1 MPPECLPLSISPL
14 SVSVNTSCECHL
26 SVSVPFSVARE
37 PPECRLSVTCECH
50 PARSSRC
57 EKTHNDYFANL
68 IEIDGADRH
77 AFGWASL
84 QADGGIEAARAKVA
98 AFFRSRVPT
107 TAPVRVD
114 AELLRLGVALLVAPP
129 SAHACAPTTALLPD
143 RVALVFAQLTNLM
156 ARQGLVVIP
165 EGSPLLLNTTFL
177 EGALA
182 ETPRATLSFAA
193 RPARAQDG
201 AFAPSSEALSGGGLH
216 VMSTPS
222 QRFVEILSGVGGTG
236 VHMALAWCAHGA
248 PMPSGHPLLP
258 LLSVTLDTAL
268 AAAEGGG
275 GGDGGDVT
283 DDDGARAVAGEAV
296 AGAAVAD
303 IVLPVEGEPS
313 EWLHL
318 ILNRMSELASGEYTP
333 LVYRDSALNVDFQ
346 IPRGGG
352 CSL

>member
-1 MPPECLPLSISPL
+1 MPPECVCPLG
-14 SVSVNTSCECHL
+14 
-26 SVSVPFSVARE
+26 FSVACE
-37 PPECRLSVTCECH
+37 PPECRLRVTCECH

>member
-1 MPPECLPLSISPL
+1 MLMASECM
-14 SVSVNTSCECHL
+14 
-26 SVSVPFSVARE
+26 
-37 PPECRLSVTCECH
+37 
-50 PARSSRC
+50 
-57 EKTHNDYFANL
+57 L
-68 IEIDGADRH
+68 IASLIT
-77 AFGWASL
+77 FGWASL
-84 QADGGIEAARAKVA
+84 QADGGIAAARAKVA

-129 SAHACAPTTALLPD
+129 SAHDGAPPSALEGGGGGAHDGAAPAHAHDGAHTPTTALLPD
-143 RVALVFAQLTNLM
+143 RVALVFAQLTSLM
-156 ARQGLVVIP
+156 ARRGLVVIP
-165 EGSPLLLNTTFL
+165 EGSPLLLNTAFL

-182 ETPRATLSFAA
+182 ETARATLSFAA
-193 RPARAQDG
+193 RPRRRAQDG
-201 AFAPSSEALSGGGLH
+201 AFAPSSEAHSGGGLH
-216 VMSTPS
+216 VMATPS

-236 VHMALAWCAHGA
+236 VHMALAWCARGA

-258 LLSVTLDTAL
+258 LLSVALDTAR

-275 GGDGGDVT
+275 GGGGGGGDVT
-283 DDDGARAVAGEAV
+283 DDDGARAVT
-296 AGAAVAD
+296 GAPVAD

-313 EWLHL
+313 EWLRL
-318 ILNRMSELASGEYTP
+318 ILIRMSELASGEYTP

>member
-1 MPPECLPLSISPL
+1 MGLAPGDLITSDCMLMASECM
-14 SVSVNTSCECHL
+14 
-26 SVSVPFSVARE
+26 
-37 PPECRLSVTCECH
+37 
-50 PARSSRC
+50 
-57 EKTHNDYFANL
+57 L
-68 IEIDGADRH
+68 IASLIT
-77 AFGWASL
+77 FGWASL
-84 QADGGIEAARAKVA
+84 QADGGIAAARAKVA

-107 TAPVRVD
+107 TAPARVD

-129 SAHACAPTTALLPD
+129 SAHDGAPPSALEGGGGGAHDGAAPARAHDGAHTPTTALLPD

-156 ARQGLVVIP
+156 ARRGLVVIP
-165 EGSPLLLNTTFL
+165 EGSPLLLNTAFL

-182 ETPRATLSFAA
+182 ETARATLSFAA
-193 RPARAQDG
+193 RPRRRAQDG
-201 AFAPSSEALSGGGLH
+201 AFAPSSEAHSGGGLH
-216 VMSTPS
+216 VMATPS

-236 VHMALAWCAHGA
+236 VHMALAWCARGA

-258 LLSVTLDTAL
+258 LLSVALDTAR

-275 GGDGGDVT
+275 GGGGGGDVT
-283 DDDGARAVAGEAV
+283 DDDGARAVT
-296 AGAAVAD
+296 GAPVAD

-313 EWLHL
+313 EWLRL
-318 ILNRMSELASGEYTP
+318 ILLRMSELASGEYTP

>member
-1 MPPECLPLSISPL
+1 MPPECVCPLG
-14 SVSVNTSCECHL
+14 
-26 SVSVPFSVARE
+26 FSVACE
-37 PPECRLSVTCECH
+37 PPECRLRVTCECH

-236 VHMALAWCAHGA
+236 VHMALAGCAHGA

-283 DDDGARAVAGEAV
+283 DDDGARAVACEAV

-318 ILNRMSELASGEYTP
+318 ILNRMSELASGEDTP

>member
-1 MPPECLPLSISPL
+1 M
-14 SVSVNTSCECHL
+14 
-26 SVSVPFSVARE
+26 
-37 PPECRLSVTCECH
+37 
-50 PARSSRC
+50 
-57 EKTHNDYFANL
+57 
-68 IEIDGADRH
+68 
-77 AFGWASL
+77 
-84 QADGGIEAARAKVA
+84 
-98 AFFRSRVPT
+98 PT
-107 TAPVRVD
+107 TAPIRVD

-129 SAHACAPTTALLPD
+129 SAHDGATPSALEGGGGDAHDGAAPARAHDGVHTPTTALLPD

-156 ARQGLVVIP
+156 ARRGLVVIP

-193 RPARAQDG
+193 RPARARDG

-216 VMSTPS
+216 VMATPS
-222 QRFVEILSGVGGTG
+222 RRFVEILSGVGGTG
-236 VHMALAWCAHGA
+236 VHMALAWCARGA

-268 AAAEGGG
+268 VAAEGGG
-275 GGDGGDVT
+275 GGGGDVT
-283 DDDGARAVAGEAV
+283 DDDGARAVAGAAVAGAAVAGAAV

-313 EWLHL
+313 EWLRL
-318 ILNRMSELASGEYTP
+318 ILIRMSELASGDYTP